1 MFGRIIDIS
10 DMVPKLENA
19 PNRIREQRRKRGMT
33 LQDVADRV
41 GCKANEISRFETGT
55 RELTIGWA
63 RRIARA
69 FGTDIASL
77 LNDEDNF
84 DRLDEQERA
93 VIEAMRS
100 ASPRDRVAVQRVA
113 ESLTTYAAEN
123 DDEPRRSA

>member
-1 MFGRIIDIS
+1 
-10 DMVPKLENA
+10 MVPKLENA
-19 PNRIREQRRKRGMT
+19 PNRIRELRRKHGLT

-41 GCKANEISRFETGT
+41 GCKANEVSRFETGA
-55 RELTIGWA
+55 RELSIGWA

-93 VIEAMRS
+93 VIDAMRT
-100 ASPRDRVAVQRVA
+100 ASSRDRIAVQRVA
-113 ESLTTYAAEN
+113 ESLTSYTAEN